1 MQIRIDETNSLRIID
16 SDGRTLLDNIDVRL
30 EYRGRLHNRLSLAAS
45 GAWTLSA
52 RGGVTVARCGNA
64 GLECRREGAGL
75 LVRTTFTN
83 TTGARLGAM
92 TRLMVLGGCWRE
104 TIDRCLYNEFSS
116 FNGNVCNEMESTVQT
131 ARLVPDQTV
140 TGADNVA
147 FVDAAGTQ
155 VLFGFATYERYYPAI
170 GVSHEGVLE
179 AFLDMESHPLEPGE
193 SLVGDWLY
201 LGTCADIP
209 KGLCEFADLV
219 ARQMQVQ
226 LKPWEM
232 PTGHCSWYYYLDR
245 ISEQTVAG
253 NLAALSADRDKLPIR
268 YIQIDN
274 GWSTEPGDWE
284 ANARFPR
291 GMKAVADDIRAQG
304 YLPGIWLMPFTAART
319 SRLFQAHPDWFVKN
333 WKNDEI
339 YGTPSLDFSVPAVRE
354 HIFNLFRRLSH
365 EWGFRYIKLDAV
377 IVNLAPGRHRDPQWT
392 AVMNLREGY
401 RVMRSA
407 VTEDTFILGCT
418 SPLAQSAGVVDGMR
432 VSCDI
437 FDQWEAVKDVFMRVF
452 KRFYYH
458 KRLFINDPD
467 CLIIRTS
474 ANEDEEC
481 RRPCVRNAEEIRTF
495 VTAMAASGGILMLSD
510 KMSLLDR
517 SQIELLSKLFPVNT
531 EAAVPLDLMESNVP
545 GVLDLGR
552 RGRTRIMALINWT
565 DVDREL
571 RFEINRGHVFDFWSQ
586 RYLGLCDHRIRR
598 TLAPHASALLFVTDD
613 APAAVVGV
621 DDCLCP
627 AVEQEYRDGVLTAS
641 FVKPGE
647 KAMVAAAREIQ
658 SCEGGRAR
666 PVETAFGRLY
676 EVTAVRGA
684 RTFRITFKPE

>member
-30 EYRGRLHNRLSLAAS
+30 EYRGRFHNRLSLAAS

-377 IVNLAPGRHRDPQWT
+377 IVNLAPGRHRDQHWT

-437 FDQWEAVKDVFMRVF
+437 FDRWEAVKDVFMRVF

>member
-30 EYRGRLHNRLSLAAS
+30 EYRGRFHNRLSLAAS

-377 IVNLAPGRHRDPQWT
+377 IVNLAPGRHRDQHWT

-437 FDQWEAVKDVFMRVF
+437 FDRWEAVKDVFMRVF

-467 CLIIRTS
+467 CLIIRTA

-481 RRPCVRNAEEIRTF
+481 RRPCVRNVEEIRTF
-495 VTAMAASGGILMLSD
+495 VTAMAASGGILMFSD

-517 SQIELLSKLFPVNT
+517 SQIDLLSKLFPVNT
-531 EAAVPLDLMESNVP
+531 DVAIPLDLMEANVP
-545 GVLDLGR
+545 GVLDLGK
-552 RGRTRIMALINWT
+552 RGRTRIVALINWT
-565 DVDREL
+565 DVDREF
-571 RFEINRGHVFDFWSQ
+571 RVEINRSHVFDFWSQ
-586 RYLGLCDHRIRR
+586 RYLGLCDHRICR
-598 TLAPHASALLFVTDD
+598 TLAPHASAMVFITDD

-666 PVETAFGRLY
+666 LVETDVGRLY
-676 EVTAVRGA
+676 EVTAAQGA
-684 RTFRITFKPE
+684 RTFRITLKP